1 MSLDAISDRFEA
13 LAGSI
18 GPSVVQIL
26 TTGYGAVDAS
36 ATPSTAVGTQLSGGS
51 GVIVDPAGFIVTNLH
66 VVQGARRIRVMLS
79 VPRDIGVPP
88 HSILRPQGKTVE
100 ARLVGADSETDLAIV
115 KIDEP
120 GLTALRFGDSD
131 NLHQGQLVF
140 AYGSPFGLE
149 NSVTMGVVSA
159 VARQRRPDDPMVYV
173 QTDAPINPGNSGGP
187 LVDSSGALIGIST
200 FIVSESG
207 GNEGI
212 GFAAPSNIVR
222 TVFEEIRS
230 HGRVRRGVIGVNAQ
244 TITPSLAAGLGLSQD
259 WGVVVG
265 DVYPGSPAA
274 NAGVQIGDIIRAL
287 DDKVMEN
294 ARQFDVNVYR
304 RTVGDVVTIDLLRG
318 AERLRLT
325 VAVTERTD
333 DPDRF
338 LEMVTPDKN
347 LVPRLGILGLDVDNR
362 ISSML
367 TGPRRTGGVLVV
379 ARAAD
384 TPSSPN
390 GLLPGDV
397 ILGINQQPIL
407 GLAGLRSGVEK
418 LAPRSPCVLQ
428 VQRRERL
435 MFISI
440 EIE

>member
-1 MSLDAISDRFEA
+1 L
-13 LAGSI
+13 
-18 GPSVVQIL
+18 
-26 TTGYGAVDAS
+26 
-36 ATPSTAVGTQLSGGS
+36 
-51 GVIVDPAGFIVTNLH
+51 
-66 VVQGARRIRVMLS
+66 
-79 VPRDIGVPP
+79 
-88 HSILRPQGKTVE
+88 
-100 ARLVGADSETDLAIV
+100 
-115 KIDEP
+115 
-120 GLTALRFGDSD
+120 
-131 NLHQGQLVF
+131 
-140 AYGSPFGLE
+140 
-149 NSVTMGVVSA
+149 
-159 VARQRRPDDPMVYV
+159 
-173 QTDAPINPGNSGGP
+173 
-187 LVDSSGALIGIST
+187 
-200 FIVSESG
+200 SESG

-222 TVFEEIRS
+222 AVFEQIRS

-244 TITPSLAAGLGLSQD
+244 TITPALAAGLGLSQD

-274 NAGVQIGDIIRAL
+274 SAGVQIGDIIRAL
-287 DDKVMEN
+287 EDKPMEN

-304 RTVGDVVTIDLLRG
+304 RIVGDVVTLDLLRG
-318 AERLRLT
+318 TERLRLT
-325 VAVTERTD
+325 VAVSERTD

-338 LEMVTPDKN
+338 LEMVTPDRN
-347 LVPRLGILGLDVDNR
+347 LVARLGILGLDVDNR

-367 TGPRRTGGVLVV
+367 TGPRRTGGVLVA

-384 TPSSPN
+384 TPASPN

-428 VQRRERL
+428 VQRGARL
-435 MFISI
+435 MFIAI

>member
-18 GPSVVQIL
+18 GPSVVQIV
-26 TTGYGAVDAS
+26 TTGYGALDATP
-36 ATPSTAVGTQLSGGS
+36 TPSTAVGTQLSGGS

-222 TVFEEIRS
+222 TVFEQIRS

-244 TITPSLAAGLGLSQD
+244 TITPPLAAGLGLSQD

-274 NAGVQIGDIIRAL
+274 NAGVQIGDIIHAL
-287 DDKVMEN
+287 DDKPMEN

-318 AERLRLT
+318 AERKRLT
-325 VAVTERTD
+325 IAVTERTD

-347 LVPRLGILGLDVDNR
+347 LVARLGILGLDVDNR
-362 ISSML
+362 ISTML
-367 TGPRRTGGVLVV
+367 TGPRRTGGVLVA

-384 TPSSPN
+384 TPASPN

-428 VQRRERL
+428 VQRGARL